1 MSEDRNVTNISAVT
15 VNASVLGEL
24 LGVTDRRIRQLA
36 EEGILI
42 RAAKGRYKLAESIKN
57 YILTLRIANQ
67 DSEEKIY
74 GETLDLD
81 VEKAKHEVVKIQMSE
96 LKLQLMKGQMHKS
109 EDIRAVMCDM
119 LTAFRSRLMNHPA
132 KSAPVLANMYDAG
145 QIQSYLE
152 KEMMDALLEFRQY
165 DPKEFYNEDYIG
177 IGDGETA
184 DPQN

>member
-15 VNASVLGEL
+15 VNATVLSEL
-24 LGVTDRRIRQLA
+24 LGVSDRRVRQLA

-42 RAAKGRYKLAESIKN
+42 RAAKGRYKLAESMKN

-81 VEKAKHEVVKIQMSE
+81 AEKAKHEVVKIQMSE
-96 LKLQLMKGQMHKS
+96 LKLQLMKGQLHKS
-109 EDIRAVMCDM
+109 EDVRAVMCDM
-119 LTAFRSRLMNHPA
+119 LTAFRSRLMNQPA

-152 KEMMDALLEFRQY
+152 KEMTDALLELRQY
-165 DPKEFYNEDYIG
+165 EPKEFYNEDYIEL
-177 IGDGETA
+177 GDDKIAG
-184 DPQN
+184 PQN